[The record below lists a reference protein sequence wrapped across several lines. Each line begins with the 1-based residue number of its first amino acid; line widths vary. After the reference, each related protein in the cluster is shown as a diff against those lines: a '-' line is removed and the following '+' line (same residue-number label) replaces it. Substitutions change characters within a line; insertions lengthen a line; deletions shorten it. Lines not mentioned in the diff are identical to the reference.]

1 MDKSKI
7 HAILEYEFPCGTNV
21 SKTAYKLNGVFGE
34 GSTSHSTVSVWFGEF
49 RSGDFSLEN
58 EPRGRPQPKLNN
70 DQAKANLESDTSQ
83 TTRELASNFCVS
95 IPTILDHLL

>member
-7 HAILEYEFPCGTNV
+7 GAIFEYEF
-21 SKTAYKLNGVFGE
+21 
-34 GSTSHSTVSVWFGEF
+34 WFWFEKF

-83 TTRELASNFCVS
+83 TTRELASTFGVCTPS
-95 IPTILDHLL
+95 ILDHLRQINRVKKLNK